1 MGIQR
6 LGLSLLQKGLM
17 AEKAGIKIKKT
28 SDISKKV
35 FDVSEKAI
43 CAIKPIGRKKLQQI
57 QYANMQLTTNLMVRA
72 GEFTKGEPVESLAV
86 DFANKK
92 LKLIEEF
99 KGICPPE
106 YIKKIEK
113 ADNPDKLTQLLFNQ
127 EFSFYKKELAAG
139 REVPKGKILLEYE
152 QIDREARKQRHAFIL
167 AREKALSVPSTN
179 PQVVEIENILREK
192 YGVQFVN
199 LKDDADM
206 AQRVLKA
213 FEKAAKDGDKLP
225 KNVIISDFMV
235 SEGENLFE
243 ADTIILASEYAKKR
257 SVGISMKALSTLS
270 GEELETI
277 QLIQKL
283 PNANLYS
290 TSAPEH
296 VPLHEI
302 KHKKQLVLTAYAYK
316 KIPPEMVETK
326 VNTSLYSA
334 ISPAHETYTELET
347 KKSIMGLDEA
357 ETKLDKY
364 LDFWG

>member
-6 LGLSLLQKGLM
+6 LGLNLLQKGLM
-17 AEKAGIKIKKT
+17 AEEAGIRVKRT
-28 SDISKKV
+28 SDVSK
-35 FDVSEKAI
+35 KAI
-43 CAIKPIGRKKLQQI
+43 CAIKPISRKKIQQI
-57 QYANMQLTTNLMVRA
+57 QDANMKLTTNLMTRA

-92 LKLIEEF
+92 LRLIEEF

-106 YIKKIEK
+106 FIKKIEK

-127 EFSFYKKELAAG
+127 EFAFYKKELAAD

-213 FEKAAKDGDKLP
+213 FERAAKDGDKLP

-235 SEGENLFE
+235 AEGENLFE

-257 SVGISMKALSTLS
+257 AESIGIKALSTLS
-270 GEELETI
+270 GEELETM
-277 QLIQKL
+277 QLIPKL

-316 KIPPEMVETK
+316 KIPPEMTRTK